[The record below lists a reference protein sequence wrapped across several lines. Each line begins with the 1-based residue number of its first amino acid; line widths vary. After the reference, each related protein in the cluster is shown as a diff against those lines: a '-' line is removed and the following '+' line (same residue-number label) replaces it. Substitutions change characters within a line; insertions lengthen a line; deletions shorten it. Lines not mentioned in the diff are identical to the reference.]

1 MILKRQK
8 NKSNR
13 SLKVIEVI
21 KKSISQILLKN
32 DLPLNPNF
40 RFPLSVVS
48 VDLSSDLRI
57 AYVYISTHEII
68 DDEEIIKRL
77 ESCKKY
83 ISDEMN
89 LLVDLKFMP
98 KLIFRN
104 DEQILNYK
112 KINELLNSKK
122 VQEDLKKFL

>member
-1 MILKRQK
+1 MILKRQN

-32 DLPLNPNF
+32 DLPLYPNF
-40 RFPLSVVS
+40 QFPLSVVS

-57 AYVYISTHEII
+57 AYIYISTHENI

-83 ISDEMN
+83 ISSEMN
-89 LLVDLKFMP
+89 LLIDLKFMP

-104 DEQILNYK
+104 DKQILNHK

-122 VQEDLKKFL
+122 VQEDLKK

>member
-48 VDLSSDLRI
+48 VDLSNDLRI
-57 AYVYISTHEII
+57 AYVYISTHETI

-83 ISDEMN
+83 ISAEMN

-104 DEQILNYK
+104 DEQILSYK

-122 VQEDLKKFL
+122 VQEDLKK

>member
-48 VDLSSDLRI
+48 VDLNGDLRI
-57 AYVYISTHEII
+57 AYVYISTHETI

-77 ESCKKY
+77 ETCKKY
-83 ISDEMN
+83 ISAEMN
-89 LLVDLKFMP
+89 SLIDLKFMP

-104 DEQILNYK
+104 DKQILSHK
-112 KINELLNSKK
+112 IINELLNSKK
-122 VQEDLKKFL
+122 VQEDLKK

>member
-1 MILKRQK
+1 MILKKQK

-32 DLPLNPNF
+32 DLPLYPNF
-40 RFPLSVVS
+40 QFPLSVVS

-57 AYVYISTHEII
+57 AYIYVSTHEII
-68 DDEEIIKRL
+68 DDEEIINRL
-77 ESCKKY
+77 DSCKKY
-83 ISDEMN
+83 ISSEMN

-104 DEQILNYK
+104 DKQILSHK
-112 KINELLNSKK
+112 KINELLNSTK
-122 VQEDLKKFL
+122 VQEDLKK

>member
-1 MILKRQK
+1 MILKRHK

-40 RFPLSVVS
+40 QFPLSVVS

-57 AYVYISTHEII
+57 AYIYVSTYESI
-68 DDEEIIKRL
+68 DEEEIIKRL
-77 ESCKKY
+77 DLCKKY
-83 ISDEMN
+83 ISSKMN
-89 LLVDLKFMP
+89 LLIDLKFMP

-104 DEQILNYK
+104 DKQILRHK

-122 VQEDLKKFL
+122 VQEDLKK

>member
-1 MILKRQK
+1 MILKKQK

-32 DLPLNPNF
+32 DLPLYPNF
-40 RFPLSVVS
+40 QFPLSVVS

-57 AYVYISTHEII
+57 AYIYVSTHEII
-68 DDEEIIKRL
+68 DDEEIINRL
-77 ESCKKY
+77 DSCKKY
-83 ISDEMN
+83 ISSEMN

-104 DEQILNYK
+104 DKQILSHK

-122 VQEDLKKFL
+122 VREDLKK

>member
-8 NKSNR
+8 KKSNR

-40 RFPLSVVS
+40 QFPLSVVS
-48 VDLSSDLRI
+48 VNLSNDLRI
-57 AYVYISTHEII
+57 AYIYVSTHEII
-68 DDEEIIKRL
+68 DDEEIINRL
-77 ESCKKY
+77 VSSKKY
-83 ISDEMN
+83 ISSEMN
-89 LLVDLKFMP
+89 LLVDLKFIP

-104 DEQILNYK
+104 DKQILSHK

-122 VQEDLKKFL
+122 VQEDLKK

>member
-32 DLPLNPNF
+32 DLPIYPNF
-40 RFPLSVVS
+40 QFPLSVVS
-48 VDLSSDLRI
+48 IDLSNDLRT
-57 AYVYISTHEII
+57 AYIYVSTHEII

-77 ESCKKY
+77 DSCKKY
-83 ISDEMN
+83 ISSEMN
-89 LLVDLKFMP
+89 ILIDLKFMP

-104 DEQILNYK
+104 DKQILSHK

-122 VQEDLKKFL
+122 VQEDLKK

>member
-40 RFPLSVVS
+40 RFPLSVIS

-57 AYVYISTHEII
+57 AYVYISTHETI

-83 ISDEMN
+83 ISAEMN

-104 DEQILNYK
+104 DEQILSYK

-122 VQEDLKKFL
+122 VQEDLKK